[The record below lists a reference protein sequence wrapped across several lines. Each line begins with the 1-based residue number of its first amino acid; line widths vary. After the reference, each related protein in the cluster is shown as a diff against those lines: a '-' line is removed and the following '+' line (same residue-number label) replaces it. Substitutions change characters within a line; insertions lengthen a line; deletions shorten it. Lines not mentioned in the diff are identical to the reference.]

1 MYVPLSFPLD
11 ISFRRSDLKK
21 YRAVK
26 VEGMK
31 HSNKSRMCCYNW
43 FFYWNHLTK
52 ASFLSY
58 TKFHNVTNLNSLNDL
73 RFQKIP
79 NRLMSISQSKSS
91 DTHAHEFCI
100 ISFCAS
106 LLGSWQ
112 FELLLHSF
120 ASTGYDCF
128 GLFTEAEAYRNRSLA
143 ALLISLPFN
152 AWIVS
157 SKRISVKLSG
167 FGSLITSDF
176 IVSSIISSTRFLNWK
191 IRSAN

>member
-1 MYVPLSFPLD
+1 M
-11 ISFRRSDLKK
+11 
-21 YRAVK
+21 
-26 VEGMK
+26 
-31 HSNKSRMCCYNW
+31 
-43 FFYWNHLTK
+43 
-52 ASFLSY
+52 
-58 TKFHNVTNLNSLNDL
+58 TNLNSLNDL
-73 RFQKIP
+73 RFQKVP

-91 DTHAHEFCI
+91 DTHAHEFCV

-152 AWIVS
+152 A
-157 SKRISVKLSG
+157 
-167 FGSLITSDF
+167 
-176 IVSSIISSTRFLNWK
+176 
-191 IRSAN
+191 